1 MSRES
6 FEQFR
11 QLVLQDISLQERLR
25 VTPDHESFLAL
36 LLQLGQERDYD
47 FTVEDVEA
55 AIRESQMAWRLRWVT
70 G

>member
-25 VTPDHESFLAL
+25 ETPDRESFLTL
-36 LLQLGQERDYD
+36 VVQLGEELGHD

-55 AIRESQMAWRLRWVT
+55 AMRESQMAWQLRWVT

>member
-11 QLVLQDISLQERLR
+11 QGVLQDMSLQERLR
-25 VTPDHESFLAL
+25 ETPDRDSFLTL
-36 LLQLGQERDYD
+36 LLQLGEERGYD

-55 AIRESQMAWRLRWVT
+55 AMLESQMAWRLRWVT